1 MKHDGKTVGA
11 HRVSYR
17 CFHGEIPEGMFVCH
31 RCDNKR
37 CCNPDH
43 LFLGTQSDNM
53 VDHRR
58 EGGRLGPRRKMTPEK
73 LARAKSLIESGPTYA
88 EAAEDVGLSAMTI
101 WYHLNAPANDNN
113 PSESASDIPRNK
125 RVTG

>member
-1 MKHDGKTVGA
+1 
-11 HRVSYR
+11 
-17 CFHGEIPEGMFVCH
+17 
-31 RCDNKR
+31 
-37 CCNPDH
+37 
-43 LFLGTQSDNM
+43 
-53 VDHRR
+53 
-58 EGGRLGPRRKMTPEK
+58 MTPEK